1 MRLRTSLKGALLASL
16 LAFAPAWAD
25 PLLAQE
31 TAVSGQVTDQTTGRP
46 LAGAQVTLGG
56 TSLRA
61 VTGADGRY
69 GIANV
74 PAGSYNLTASLIGYG
89 DVRRDGI
96 RVAAGTPSVVNFQ
109 MTSQALTLDE
119 LVVTGVTDPTSLTRV
134 PFTVGKINEDKLVV
148 PAAGSPI
155 ASLQGKMAGVTVVR
169 GSGQP
174 GSDVAVQLRSP
185 TSIQRSTAP
194 LLVVDGVILGSSSVD
209 IESLDVESIEVLKGA
224 AAAGLYGSRAGSG
237 VIQIRTRRGRNL
249 QDGTLRLNA
258 RQEYGMNSLMR
269 DVPLSGSHEFRIDGS
284 GQYLTAAGAVATTR
298 AQRTATESRF
308 QDQAF
313 PGTVY
318 NPIKQFFDPGQFSNT
333 SVSLSQNLTNTNY
346 YVSAIAARED
356 GVLLENEGLR
366 RYDFRINLD
375 QRASDKLNFQVSAYH
390 MRSHRDDLSGS
401 PFFDLLLMPRDVDLL
416 SKDANGEYLY
426 QPDPTA
432 PLENPI
438 WRQTS
443 RDNNSK
449 RERTTASA
457 AGRYQPLGWLSFE
470 GDFAY
475 DRSNRFSDQYIP
487 KGTPFLSGTD
497 PQGSVIND
505 QWTADAINASFGAT
519 LRGDMGPLSTRT
531 VLRTQVE
538 KEDEYYFRAA
548 GENFVTRGVPDLDQA
563 RTRSVSS
570 AFEDIRSNAYLL
582 NTNFDYAGRYIVDLA
597 GRREGSSLFGPDERW
612 QNYYRASAA
621 WRMAEE
627 SWWPVSWIQEFKPRY
642 SIGTAGGRPNYAD
655 QYETYAVSSTGS
667 ISLGD
672 KGNRE
677 LRPEHA
683 REQEVGV
690 DMIGLNGR
698 VSLQLSYAN
707 VVTTDQIIQ
716 LPPKGATG
724 FFSQWA
730 NGGTMEGNTLEA
742 TLEAQLVQ
750 RGDMTWSVGL
760 IADRSRHKI
769 TEWDRSCFVSGVTYR
784 CLNETLGIY
793 YGRRFLTGMD
803 QLPANLQPFAN
814 QFQVND
820 DGYVVWV
827 GEGNSY
833 TDGTKRNTGGQ
844 LLWNTSG
851 TVAGRAVRF
860 GHPLVQLDSLGAPAL
875 VRIGDGLPKFHWGVT
890 NSFRLGGL
898 SVFGVLDSQVGAEV
912 YNTTKQRMYQY
923 FRHADVDQAGKAEEL
938 KKPVDYYFTIYNGA
952 NPTES
957 FVEDATYL
965 KLRELSVQY
974 QISPRRFRFLR
985 GVGAETATIGLVGRN
1000 LFTWTNFSGY
1010 DPEVSASSDTQLLED
1025 NFVYPNYRTV
1035 TALIEFSF

>member
-1 MRLRTSLKGALLASL
+1 MRLRSSLKGALLASL
-16 LAFAPAWAD
+16 LALAPAWAD
-25 PLLAQE
+25 PLPAQE
-31 TAVSGQVTDQTTGRP
+31 SSVSGQVTDQATGRP
-46 LAGAQVTLGG
+46 LAGAQVVVGG

-74 PAGSYNLTASLIGYG
+74 PAGTYNFTASLIGFG

-96 RVAAGTPSVVNFQ
+96 RVAAGAPTTVNFQ

-169 GSGQP
+169 GNGQP
-174 GSDVAVQLRSP
+174 GSDVTVQLRSP

-194 LLVVDGVILGSSSVD
+194 LLVVDGVILGSSAVD

-249 QDGTLRLNA
+249 QDGTLRLTA
-258 RQEYGMNSLMR
+258 RQEYGINSLMR
-269 DVPLSGSHEFRIDGS
+269 DVPLTGSHEFRLNGS
-284 GQYLTAAGAVATTR
+284 GQYVTASGAVAATR
-298 AQRTATESRF
+298 AQRTPTEARF

-313 PGTVY
+313 PGTIY
-318 NPIKQFFDPGQFSNT
+318 NPVEQFFDPGRYSNT

-375 QRASDKLNFQVSAYH
+375 QRASDKLNFQLSAYH

-416 SKDANGEYLY
+416 SRNEDGEYIY

-443 RDNNSK
+443 RDNQSL

-457 AGRYQPLGWLSFE
+457 AGRYQPFGWLSFE

-475 DRSNRFSDQYIP
+475 DRSNRRQDQYVP

-497 PQGSVIND
+497 PQGQVIND
-505 QWTADAINASFGAT
+505 QWAVDAINASFGAT
-519 LRGDMGPLSTRT
+519 LRGDIGALSTRT
-531 VLRTQVE
+531 VARTQVE
-538 KEDEYYFRAA
+538 QEDEYYFRAR

-563 RTRSVSS
+563 RDRFVSS
-570 AFEDIRSNAYLL
+570 DFEDIRSNAYLV
-582 NTNFDYAGRYIVDLA
+582 NTNLDYAGKYILDVA

-627 SWWPVSWIQEFKPRY
+627 PWWPVSWIEEFKPRY
-642 SIGTAGGRPNYAD
+642 SVGTAGGRPNYAD
-655 QYETYAVSSTGS
+655 QYETYSVSSTGA

-677 LRPEHA
+677 LRPEHS

-690 DMIGLNGR
+690 DMIGFNGR

-707 VVTTDQIIQ
+707 VVTRDQIIQ

-730 NGGTMEGNTLEA
+730 NGGTMTGNTLEA
-742 TLEAQLVQ
+742 TLETQLIQ
-750 RGDMTWSVGL
+750 RGNMTWSVGL
-760 IADRSRHKI
+760 IADRSRHEI
-769 TEWDRSCFVSGVTYR
+769 TEWDRSCFVTGVTYR

-803 QLPANLQPFAN
+803 QLPASLQPFAS

-827 GEGNSY
+827 GQGNSY
-833 TDGTKRNTGGQ
+833 RDGTKRNAGGQ
-844 LLWNTSG
+844 MLWNTSG
-851 TVAGRAVRF
+851 TVGGRSVRF
-860 GHPLVQLDSLGAPAL
+860 GHPLVELDSLGAPAL
-875 VRIGDGLPKFHWGVT
+875 VRVGDGLPKFHWGLT

-912 YNTTKQRMYQY
+912 YNSTKQRMYQY
-923 FRHADVDQAGKAEEL
+923 FRHADVDQAGKPEEL
-938 KKPVDYYFTIYNGA
+938 KKPVDYYFTIYNG
-952 NPTES
+952 NNVTEH
-957 FVEDATYL
+957 FVEDASYV

-974 QISPRRFRFLR
+974 QLSPRRFRFLR

-1000 LFTWTNFSGY
+1000 LFTWTNFGGY
-1010 DPEVSASSDTQLLED
+1010 DPEVSASDNVQLLED
-1025 NFVYPNYRTV
+1025 EFEYPNYRTV

>member
-1 MRLRTSLKGALLASL
+1 MKLRSSLKGALLASL
-16 LAFAPAWAD
+16 LALAPAWAD

-31 TAVSGQVTDQTTGRP
+31 SSVTGQVTDHTSGRP

-56 TSLRA
+56 TTLRA

-96 RVAAGTPSVVNFQ
+96 RVVAGTPSVVNFQ
-109 MTSQALTLDE
+109 MSSQALTLDE

-155 ASLQGKMAGVTVVR
+155 ASLQGKMAGVHVVR
-169 GSGQP
+169 GNGQP
-174 GSDVAVQLRSP
+174 GSDVTVQLRSP
-185 TSIQRSTAP
+185 TSIQRSTSP
-194 LLVVDGVILGSSSVD
+194 LLVVDGVILGSSAVD

-237 VIQIRTRRGRNL
+237 VIQIRTRRGRGL

-258 RQEYGMNSLMR
+258 RQEYGINSLMR
-269 DVPLSGSHEFRIDGS
+269 EVPLSDSHEFRMNGS
-284 GQYLTAAGAVATTR
+284 GQYLTATGAVAATR
-298 AQRTATESRF
+298 AQRTPTEARF

-318 NPIKQFFDPGQFSNT
+318 NPVEQFFDPGRFSNT

-390 MRSHRDDLSGS
+390 MRSKRDDLSGT

-416 SKDANGEYLY
+416 SRDADGNYLY

-443 RDNNSK
+443 RDNNLS
-449 RERTTASA
+449 RERTTASV
-457 AGRYQPLGWLSFE
+457 AGRYNPLGWLSFE

-475 DRSNRFSDQYIP
+475 DRSNRFQDQYVP

-497 PQGSVIND
+497 PQGSVTND
-505 QWTADAINASFGAT
+505 QWSTDAINASFGAT
-519 LRGDMGPLSTRT
+519 LRGDIGALSTRT
-531 VLRTQVE
+531 VARTQVE
-538 KEDEYYFRAA
+538 KEDEYYFRAQ
-548 GENFVTRGVPDLDQA
+548 GEGFVTRGVPDLDQA
-563 RTRSVSS
+563 RTRTISS

-582 NTNFDYAGRYIVDLA
+582 NTNFDYAGKYIVDLA

-627 SWWPVSWIQEFKPRY
+627 PWWPVSWIQEFKPRY
-642 SIGTAGGRPNYAD
+642 SVGTAGGRPNYLD
-655 QYETYAVSSTGS
+655 QYETYTVSSTGA

-677 LRPEHA
+677 LRPEHS
-683 REQEVGV
+683 REQEIGL
-690 DMIGLNGR
+690 DMIGFNGR
-698 VSLQLSYAN
+698 VSLQLSYAD
-707 VVTTDQIIQ
+707 VVTRDQIIQ

-742 TLEAQLVQ
+742 TLEAQVLQ

-793 YGRRFLTGMD
+793 YGRRFITGMD
-803 QLPANLQPFAN
+803 QLPSSFAPFRD
-814 QFQVND
+814 QFAVND

-827 GEGNSY
+827 GQGNSV
-833 TDGTKRNTGGQ
+833 TDGTKRNASNQ
-844 LLWNTSG
+844 MLWNTSG
-851 TVAGRAVRF
+851 TVAGRAVRW

-875 VRIGDGLPKFHWGVT
+875 VRIGDGLPKFHWGLT
-890 NSFRLGGL
+890 NSFRMGGL

-912 YNTTKQRMYQY
+912 YNSTKQRMYQY
-923 FRHADVDQAGKAEEL
+923 FRHADVDQAGKSDAE
-938 KKPVDYYFTIYNGA
+938 KKPIDYYFTVYNGN
-952 NPTES
+952 NPTEH
-957 FVEDATYL
+957 FVEDASYV

-974 QISPRRFRFLR
+974 QLSPRRFRFLR

-1000 LFTWTNFSGY
+1000 LFTWTNFTGY
-1010 DPEVSASSDTQLLED
+1010 DPEVSLNDDVQLLED
-1025 NFVYPNYRTV
+1025 SFEYPNYRTV

>member
-1 MRLRTSLKGALLASL
+1 MRLRSSLKGALLASL
-16 LAFAPAWAD
+16 LALAPAWAD
-25 PLLAQE
+25 PLLAQD
-31 TAVSGQVTDQTTGRP
+31 ASVNGQVTDQATGRP
-46 LAGAQVTLGG
+46 LAGAQVVVGG

-74 PAGSYNLTASLIGYG
+74 PAGTYNLTASLIGFG

-96 RVAAGTPSVVNFQ
+96 RVAAGAPATVNFQ
-109 MTSQALTLDE
+109 MTSQALTLDA

-155 ASLQGKMAGVTVVR
+155 ASLQGKMAGVSVVR
-169 GSGQP
+169 GNGQP
-174 GSDVAVQLRSP
+174 GSDVTIQLRSP
-185 TSIQRSTAP
+185 TSIQRSTSP
-194 LLVVDGVILGSSSVD
+194 LLVVDGVILGSSAVD
-209 IESLDVESIEVLKGA
+209 IEALDVESIEVLKGA

-249 QDGTLRLNA
+249 QDGQLRLTA
-258 RQEYGMNSLMR
+258 RQEYGLNSLMR
-269 DVPLSGSHEFRIDGS
+269 DVPLSDSHEFRLNGNGEYVS
-284 GQYLTAAGAVATTR
+284 ATGAVVATR
-298 AQRTATESRF
+298 ALRTPTEARF
-308 QDQAF
+308 QDQPF

-318 NPIKQFFDPGQFSNT
+318 NPIEQFFDPGRFSNT

-416 SKDANGEYLY
+416 SKNEDGEYIY

-443 RDNNSK
+443 RDNELE
-449 RERTTASA
+449 RERTTASV

-470 GDFAY
+470 GDLAY
-475 DRSNRFSDQYIP
+475 DRSNRFQSQYVP

-497 PQGSVIND
+497 PQGSVTNE
-505 QWTADAINASFGAT
+505 QWATDAINASFGAT
-519 LRGDMGPLSTRT
+519 LRGDIGALSTRT
-531 VLRTQVE
+531 VARTQVE
-538 KEDEYYFRAA
+538 KEDEYSFRAV

-563 RTRSVSS
+563 RTRTVSS
-570 AFEDIRSNAYLL
+570 NFEDIRSNAYLV
-582 NTNFDYAGRYIVDLA
+582 NTNLDYAGKYILDVA

-627 SWWPVSWIQEFKPRY
+627 PWWPVSWIQEFKPRY
-642 SIGTAGGRPNYAD
+642 SIGTAGGRPDYAD
-655 QYETYAVSSTGS
+655 QFETYTVSSTGA

-677 LRPEHA
+677 LRPEHS

-690 DMIGLNGR
+690 DMIGFNGR

-742 TLEAQLVQ
+742 TLETQLIQ
-750 RGDMTWSVGL
+750 RGNMTWSVGL
-760 IADRSRHKI
+760 IADRSRHKV
-769 TEWDRSCFVSGVTYR
+769 TEWDRSCFVTGVTYR

-793 YGRRFLTGMD
+793 YGRRFLTGMN
-803 QLPANLQPFAN
+803 QLPANLQPFAS

-833 TDGTKRNTGGQ
+833 RDGIKRNAAGQ

-860 GHPLVQLDSLGAPAL
+860 GQPLVQLDSLGAPAL
-875 VRIGDGLPKFHWGVT
+875 VRVGDGLPKFHWGLT

-912 YNTTKQRMYQY
+912 YNSTKQRMYQY
-923 FRHADVDQAGKAEEL
+923 YRHADVDQAGKAEEL
-938 KKPVDYYFTIYNGA
+938 KKPIDYYFTIYNG
-952 NPTES
+952 NNVTEH
-957 FVEDATYL
+957 FVEDATFV
-965 KLRELSVQY
+965 KLRELAVQY
-974 QISPRRFRFLR
+974 QLSPRRFRFLR

-1000 LFTWTNFSGY
+1000 LFTWTNFTGY
-1010 DPEVSASSDTQLLED
+1010 DPEVSASDNVQLLED
-1025 NFVYPNYRTV
+1025 SFEYPNYRTV

>member
-1 MRLRTSLKGALLASL
+1 VRLRSSLKGALLASL
-16 LAFAPAWAD
+16 LALAQAWAD
-25 PLLAQE
+25 PLHAQE
-31 TAVSGQVTDQTTGRP
+31 SSVSGQITDQTTGRP
-46 LAGAQVTLGG
+46 LAGAQVVVSG

-61 VTGADGRY
+61 VSGADGRY

-74 PAGSYNLTASLIGYG
+74 PAGSHNLTANLIGYG

-96 RVAAGTPSVVNFQ
+96 RVAPGAPATVNFQ
-109 MTSQALTLDE
+109 MSSQALTLDA

-169 GSGQP
+169 GNGQP
-174 GSDVAVQLRSP
+174 GSDVTVQLRSP
-185 TSIQRSTAP
+185 TSIQRSTSP
-194 LLVVDGVILGSSSVD
+194 LIVVDGVILGNSSVD

-249 QDGTLRLNA
+249 QDGSMRLTA

-269 DVPLSGSHEFRIDGS
+269 DIPLSGSHEFRMDGN
-284 GQYLTAAGAVATTR
+284 GQYLTATGAPATTR
-298 AQRTATESRF
+298 GLRTQTEARF

-318 NPIKQFFDPGQFSNT
+318 NPIRQFFDPGRFANT
-333 SVSLSQNLTNTNY
+333 SVSLAQNLTNTNY
-346 YVSAIAARED
+346 YLSAASSRED

-375 QRASDKLNFQVSAYH
+375 QRASDQLSFQVSAYH

-401 PFFDLLLMPRDVDLL
+401 PFQDLLLMPRDVDLL
-416 SKDANGEYLY
+416 ARNEAGEYLY

-443 RDNNSK
+443 RDNSAS
-449 RERTTASA
+449 RERTIASA
-457 AGRYQPLGWLSFE
+457 AGRYDPLPWMNLSA
-470 GDFAY
+470 DLSY
-475 DRSNRFSDQYIP
+475 DRANRYTTVYVP

-497 PQGSVIND
+497 PNGSVTDSIAN
-505 QWTADAINASFGAT
+505 TDAINASVGTT
-519 LRGDMGPLSTRT
+519 LKFDVGSLSTRT
-531 VLRTQVE
+531 IGRVQAERE
-538 KEDEYYFRAA
+538 EEYLFKAR
-548 GENFVTRGVPDLDQA
+548 GENFVTRGVRDLDQA
-563 RTRSVSS
+563 RTQVVGSRDQ
-570 AFEDIRSNAYLL
+570 EIRSTSYLAG
-582 NTNFDYAGRYIVDLA
+582 TNLDYAGKYIADVA
-597 GRREGSSLFGPDERW
+597 ARREGSSLFGPDARW

-627 SWWPVSWIQEFKPRY
+627 PWWPVSWIQEFKPRY
-642 SIGTAGGRPNYAD
+642 SVGTAGGRPNYAD
-655 QYETYAVSSTGS
+655 QYETYTVTSTGS

-677 LRPEHA
+677 LRPEHS

-690 DMIGLNGR
+690 DVIGFNGR
-698 VSLQLSYAN
+698 VSLQLSYAD

-730 NGGTMEGNTLEA
+730 NGGTMTGNTIEA
-742 TLEAQLVQ
+742 TLEAQLLQ

-769 TEWDRSCFVSGVTYR
+769 TEWNRSCFVSGVTYR

-803 QLPANLQPFAN
+803 QLPANLAPFRD
-814 QFQVND
+814 QFAVND

-827 GEGNSY
+827 GQGNSVA
-833 TDGTKRNTGGQ
+833 DGTKRNAGNQ
-844 LLWNTSG
+844 MLWNTSAAVG
-851 TVAGRAVRF
+851 GRTVRW

-912 YNTTKQRMYQY
+912 YNSTKQRMYQY
-923 FRHADVDQAGKAEEL
+923 FRHGDVDQAGKAEEQ
-938 KKPVDYYFTIYNGA
+938 KKPIDYYFTIYNGN
-952 NPTES
+952 NPTEH

-974 QISPRRFRFLR
+974 QLSPRRFGFLR
-985 GVGAETATIGLVGRN
+985 SVGAETATIGLVGRN
-1000 LFTWTNFSGY
+1000 LFTWTKFTGY
-1010 DPEVSASSDTQLLED
+1010 DPEVSQSDDVQLLED
-1025 NFVYPNYRTV
+1025 SFEYPNYRTL
-1035 TALIEFSF
+1035 TALIEFGF

>member
-1 MRLRTSLKGALLASL
+1 MRLRSSLKGALLASL
-16 LAFAPAWAD
+16 LALAPAWAD
-25 PLLAQE
+25 PLRAQE
-31 TAVSGQVTDQTTGRP
+31 SSVSGQVTDQTTGRP

-74 PAGSYNLTASLIGYG
+74 PAGSYNLTATLIGYG
-89 DVRRDGI
+89 EVRRDGI
-96 RVAAGTPSVVNFQ
+96 RVAAGTAATVNFQ

-119 LVVTGVTDPTSLTRV
+119 LVVTGVTDPTSLSRV

-148 PAAGSPI
+148 PASGSPI
-155 ASLQGKMAGVTVVR
+155 SSLQGKMAGVHVVR
-169 GSGQP
+169 GNGQP
-174 GSDVAVQLRSP
+174 GEGVTVQLRSP
-185 TSIQRSTAP
+185 TSIQRSTSP
-194 LLVVDGVILGSSSVD
+194 LIVVDGVILGNSSVD

-249 QDGTLRLNA
+249 QDGSMRLNA
-258 RQEYGMNSLMR
+258 RQEYGINSLMR
-269 DVPLSGSHEFRIDGS
+269 DIPLSGSHEFRMDGS
-284 GQYLTAAGAVATTR
+284 GQYLTATGALAATR
-298 AQRTATESRF
+298 AQRTATEARF

-318 NPIKQFFDPGQFSNT
+318 NPVEQFFDPGRFANT

-346 YVSAIAARED
+346 YVSAIASRED

-375 QRASDKLNFQVSAYH
+375 QRATDQLSFQVSAYH

-401 PFFDLLLMPRDVDLL
+401 PFQDLLLMPRDVDLL
-416 SKDANGEYLY
+416 SRDENGEYLY

-443 RDNNSK
+443 RDNAAS
-449 RERTTASA
+449 RERTIASA
-457 AGRYQPLGWLSFE
+457 AGRYDPLSWLNLSA
-470 GDFAY
+470 DFSY
-475 DRSNRFSDQYIP
+475 DRANRYTSTYVP

-497 PQGSVIND
+497 PNGSVSD
-505 QWTADAINASFGAT
+505 STASTDAINASIGTTLKFDFGN
-519 LRGDMGPLSTRT
+519 LSTRT
-531 VLRTQVE
+531 IGRAQAE
-538 KEDEYYFRAA
+538 REEEYIFKAR
-548 GENFVTRGVPDLDQA
+548 GENFVTRGVRDLDQA
-563 RTRSVSS
+563 RTMVVGSRDQ
-570 AFEDIRSNAYLL
+570 EIRSTSYLAG
-582 NTNFDYAGRYIVDLA
+582 TNLDYAGKYIADVAL
-597 GRREGSSLFGPDERW
+597 RREGSSLFGPDARW

-627 SWWPVSWIQEFKPRY
+627 PWWPVSWIQEFKPRY
-642 SIGTAGGRPNYAD
+642 SVGTAGGRPNYAD
-655 QYETYAVSSTGS
+655 QYETYTVTSTGS

-698 VSLQLSYAN
+698 VSLQLSYAS
-707 VVTTDQIIQ
+707 VVTRDQIIQ

-730 NGGTMEGNTLEA
+730 NGGTMTGNTLEA
-742 TLEAQLVQ
+742 TLEAQLIQ
-750 RGDMTWSVGL
+750 RGDMTWSVGV

-769 TEWDRSCFVSGVTYR
+769 TEWDRSCFVSGITYR

-803 QLPANLQPFAN
+803 QLPANLAAFSDQFA
-814 QFQVND
+814 VND

-827 GEGNSY
+827 GQGNSAA
-833 TDGTKRNTGGQ
+833 DGIKRNSAGQ
-844 LLWNTSG
+844 MLWNTSG
-851 TVAGRAVRF
+851 TVGGRAVRW

-890 NSFRLGGL
+890 NSFRMGGL

-912 YNTTKQRMYQY
+912 YNSTKQRMYQY
-923 FRHADVDQAGKAEEL
+923 FRHADVDQAGKSDEQ
-938 KKPVDYYFTIYNGA
+938 KKPIDYYFTVYNGN

-957 FVEDATYL
+957 FVENATYL

-974 QISPRRFRFLR
+974 QLSPRRFRFLR

-1000 LFTWTNFSGY
+1000 LFTWTNFTGY
-1010 DPEVSASSDTQLLED
+1010 DPEVSASDDVQLLED
-1025 NFVYPNYRTV
+1025 SFEYPNYRTV